1 MIAINNIVL
10 PEPVSIKTS
19 DEDIVKQR
27 TTASGRTVID
37 YITTKK
43 VIDVVWGVLNDS
55 DMQVIINTIR
65 DNKPFFFLTYSDTGG
80 SNTITAY
87 TEKVQRSIQNVYG
100 GQIVWANLHIV
111 FKEK

>member
-10 PEPVSIKTS
+10 PEPVSIRTS
-19 DEDIVKQR
+19 EEDIVKQR

-65 DNKPFFFLTYSDTGG
+65 DNKPFFYLTYTDTGG
-80 SNTITAY
+80 DTTIIAY
-87 TEKVQRSIQNVYG
+87 ADRINRNIQSIYN